1 MLLDKDF
8 NLKLADFGFS
18 SSKPINE
25 THKGTNGYKAP
36 EIHLGEWYSG
46 AAVDLFAAGVILFI
60 MHTGHPPF
68 VLPSGTDPYYKYIS
82 QNLISNF
89 FTKHAKTL

>member
-1 MLLDKDF
+1 MLLDENF

-18 SSKPINE
+18 SSKPLNE

-46 AAVDLFAAGVILFI
+46 AGVDLFAAGVILFI

-68 VLPSGTDPYYKYIS
+68 VLPSGTDPYYKYI
-82 QNLISNF
+82 
-89 FTKHAKTL
+89 A